1 MEITQLLT
9 SIPVY
14 GQTFEVSINW
24 IGQIIQWL
32 CKLGA
37 GVGVGI
43 ILFSLVLKLITLPF
57 DVYQRISMR
66 KQNFQMKA
74 NQEKMERLQKQYAN
88 DKEKYNQKLMEMY
101 KENGISMMSSCL
113 PMILSLIIFIVAI
126 NAFNAFAQYSN
137 IQNYNT
143 MVGAYNETI
152 ERYCPDL
159 EDQNITEVQ
168 GENGYT
174 YTVKGNDA
182 DDYFYLEVTTDKVVP
197 ATERVAFIKNSPDKV
212 YHIDVQKVKD
222 SALWKNGVIQV
233 TDKTEGDT
241 AEQKEANAIRAYFI
255 EEGQNAVKEA
265 YEKEVKEN
273 TRFLW
278 IKNIWVTD
286 ATYKAPVLSYADF
299 EAEAKREAF
308 EVGDKE
314 VKYSDISQ
322 YTNVYS
328 ESSYNLITA
337 KLDDAKSGYNGYFVL
352 IVLSIGTIL
361 LQQFVTMRSQK
372 EQQKFS
378 TVDGQGAGQ
387 QKMMMIIMTG
397 MFAIFSFMYSS
408 AFAIY
413 LTVSNVFSMGST
425 FIINKFVDKKMSK
438 KEAELNEA
446 RYSNNTLS
454 RIEKAKQAGKDSA
467 EQNRKK

>member
-1 MEITQLLT
+1 
-9 SIPVY
+9 
-14 GQTFEVSINW
+14 
-24 IGQIIQWL
+24 
-32 CKLGA
+32 
-37 GVGVGI
+37 
-43 ILFSLVLKLITLPF
+43 
-57 DVYQRISMR
+57 
-66 KQNFQMKA
+66 
-74 NQEKMERLQKQYAN
+74 
-88 DKEKYNQKLMEMY
+88 
-101 KENGISMMSSCL
+101 
-113 PMILSLIIFIVAI
+113 MILSLIIFIVAI

-314 VKYSDISQ
+314 VKYSDIGQ